1 MSKKIIKVEEQSK
14 EFQLEQV
21 KNAVGGN
28 CACFVLITCTHPSSE
43 GKMEVEMHYE
53 GDESL
58 AAFLVENAG
67 QVFDGKLNQRESK

>member
-1 MSKKIIKVEEQSK
+1 MSKKIIKVEEESK
-14 EFQLEQV
+14 ELQLEQI

-28 CACFVLITCTHPSSE
+28 CACFVLITCTHPGPD
-43 GKMEVEMHYE
+43 GKMGVEMHYE

-67 QVFDGKLNQRESK
+67 QVFEGRVDQRESK